1 MTETY
6 RSPSPGLSFSDEV
19 TGWWIRPAGW
29 WESGWVTG
37 GGEVAVAREG
47 DRECLQTRASG
58 PIQSSAHFFANKVLF
73 EPRHVH

>member
-1 MTETY
+1 M
-6 RSPSPGLSFSDEV
+6 
-19 TGWWIRPAGW
+19 
-29 WESGWVTG
+29 TG

-58 PIQSSAHFFANKVLF
+58 QIQSSAHFFANKVLF